1 MLKHLLRSC
10 NPAEVEAMY
19 TQNDPNEALRAV
31 AASFLKAAVAITVIL
46 SMMSL
51 TSCLVGGV

>member
-1 MLKHLLRSC
+1 
-10 NPAEVEAMY
+10 MY
-19 TQNDPNEALRAV
+19 IENDPNEALRAV
-31 AASFLKAAVAITVIL
+31 AASFLKAAVAIAVIL